1 MSLMRNKDGLTE
13 KEFLERYD
21 PSKFERPS
29 VTVDMLIFTVLSKD
43 AEDNRRLP
51 DKDLYV
57 LMIKRR
63 DHPCIG
69 RWALPGGFV
78 NMNENLDEAA
88 QRELKEE
95 TGSKIS

>member
-51 DKDLYV
+51 DKDLY
-57 LMIKRR
+57 
-63 DHPCIG
+63 G
-69 RWALPGGFV
+69 
-78 NMNENLDEAA
+78 
-88 QRELKEE
+88 LKEE
-95 TGSKIS
+95 IIPVSADGLCPEDL